1 MGCRV
6 SITETIDGLIVTL
19 DRLRDQVAPLDRR
32 TAERVALAGY
42 AGVIALL
49 LCEAHRIA
57 PEDRGLEELYLR
69 AVQLSRAADDGVVS

>member
-1 MGCRV
+1 M
-6 SITETIDGLIVTL
+6 SPTETIDGLIVTL

-42 AGVIALL
+42 AGVVARLL
-49 LCEAHRIA
+49 LGVVRIE
-57 PEDRGLEELYLR
+57 PENRDVRELYLR